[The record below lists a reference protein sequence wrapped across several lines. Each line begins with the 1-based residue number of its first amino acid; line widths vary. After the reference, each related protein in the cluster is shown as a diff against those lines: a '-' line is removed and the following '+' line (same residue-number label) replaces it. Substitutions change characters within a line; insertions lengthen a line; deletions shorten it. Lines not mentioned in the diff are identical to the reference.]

1 MFVVRVRY
9 FLHVPSKF
17 SLLLGKQ
24 LLEVCALTLQIIC
37 FLLKLRRLL
46 LQLLQD
52 FLLESLELSSHL
64 RFLIFVC
71 LIRLLSQIDYL

>member
-1 MFVVRVRY
+1 MLVVRVRD
-9 FLHVPSKF
+9 FLHVPGEF

-24 LLEVCALTLQIIC
+24 LLQVCALTFQIIC

-64 RFLIFVC
+64 RFLIFVR
-71 LIRLLSQIDYL
+71 LVRLLSQIDYL